1 MRRVIPR
8 AQSCTRVYLNWKS
21 LSRARRR
28 LSGSRVDK
36 SLFLSS
42 ERSLPL
48 RGNFPLALRNAK
60 VSDSSYRRWRK
71 EREVEKER
79 EERKAR
85 DIRSIF
91 RRHERRRSV
100 AGDAVDEMQPIVRR
114 METKDNEARKSLN
127 AIGHRSDGETY
138 LARCSLAEPIKE
150 RSLGL
155 SAGLNISG
163 QFTSFNA
170 LSFSP
175 FHLPFLPHLSL
186 SFSRPF
192 LFPGSFS
199 LSLSLSSWTPT
210 PTPRFHRRETI
221 RRSRKSNW
229 SIIEILS
236 RAAHYHYW

>member
-1 MRRVIPR
+1 
-8 AQSCTRVYLNWKS
+8 
-21 LSRARRR
+21 
-28 LSGSRVDK
+28 VDK

-71 EREVEKER
+71 EREVEREK

-100 AGDAVDEMQPIVRR
+100 AVDEMQPIVRR

-138 LARCSLAEPIKE
+138 LARRCSLAEPIKE

-170 LSFSP
+170 LSLPSA
-175 FHLPFLPHLSL
+175 PFLPHSSPSL
-186 SFSRPF
+186 SRPF

-199 LSLSLSSWTPT
+199 LPFILDADAHAEISPARNDT
-210 PTPRFHRRETI
+210 
-221 RRSRKSNW
+221 RSRKSNW

-236 RAAHYHYW
+236 CAARYHYW